1 LSTHSSGASWLRH
14 IPRAVLASDAAE
26 HALRQACICQ
36 ARPACR
42 RRPLQPLAS
51 GPASS
56 REQSPASCPTE
67 PIVAPVRGL
76 LPGDMHPGK
85 RPRGDAPTL
94 RELSA
99 LSGGTRAGLARVL
112 RCLRDRGYLANAD
125 RLLGGPAAS
134 SQSPQA
140 AERAAGAA
148 LAAAGMELVEV
159 PQAAG
164 PVVVQRGG
172 LHVVRL
178 QSLLQLLCKESRA
191 FSELMAATI
200 QQAGGRKLG
209 LVLYLDEVKPGNP
222 LRPDPARSSWA
233 VYCQLADVPAW
244 ARSCTAAA
252 LPLCVVRT
260 QELAPLGGPLGPQR
274 PREHAQPKR
283 LPAAAGIA
291 PGAFAGLSRRTP
303 SKPSPGRTCCGR

>member
-1 LSTHSSGASWLRH
+1 
-14 IPRAVLASDAAE
+14 
-26 HALRQACICQ
+26 
-36 ARPACR
+36 
-42 RRPLQPLAS
+42 
-51 GPASS
+51 
-56 REQSPASCPTE
+56 
-67 PIVAPVRGL
+67 
-76 LPGDMHPGK
+76 MHPGK

-125 RLLGGPAAS
+125 RLLGGQAAS

-148 LAAAGMELVEV
+148 LAAAGMELVGA

-164 PVVVQRGG
+164 PLITQRGG
-172 LHVVRL
+172 LHIVRL

-191 FSELMAATI
+191 FAELMAATI
-200 QQAGGRKLG
+200 EQAGGRKLG

-274 PREHAQPKR
+274 PREHAQPKCFS
-283 LPAAAGIA
+283 AAASA
-291 PGAFAGLSRRTP
+291 VPGPFPLLSGRPQRTT
-303 SKPSPGRTCCGR
+303 SPGLTCCGR